1 MWGCHGDRHQELAA
15 LGAGQRLRC
24 IRGRAGKAACL
35 AEADKV
41 LPRLC
46 LLSSRSQ
53 GLCVAHLQLAREM
66 KPAQAGVGAGAEEV
80 AGIMPSWQPAPG
92 QGAL

>member
-1 MWGCHGDRHQELAA
+1 M
-15 LGAGQRLRC
+15 
-24 IRGRAGKAACL
+24 
-35 AEADKV
+35 

-53 GLCVAHLQLAREM
+53 GLCVAHLQLPREM

-80 AGIMPSWQPAPG
+80 TGIMPSWQPAPG